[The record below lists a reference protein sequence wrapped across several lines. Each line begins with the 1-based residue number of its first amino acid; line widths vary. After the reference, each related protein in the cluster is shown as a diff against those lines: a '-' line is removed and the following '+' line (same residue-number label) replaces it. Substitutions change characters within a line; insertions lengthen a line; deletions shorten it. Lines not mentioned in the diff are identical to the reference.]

1 MPGGNSINGPAPTV
15 SVIVPAHNAEST
27 LGDCLT
33 ALAETSG
40 PPREVIVVDDGSTDA
55 TAAVA
60 ERCGVRVVRLAHQ
73 SGAAVARNVG
83 AEHARADLLFF
94 TDADVLLRSDALA
107 RAVAL
112 LERCQGVSAVFG
124 SYTAWTVH
132 DDFFS
137 VYKNLVHHL
146 THQAANPEA
155 ATFWSGVGAIRAS
168 AFWAV
173 GGFDPSDTRT
183 SDVEDVALGYRLTR
197 AGYRVCLDRD
207 LQGTHAKR
215 YTLASLVRSDLL
227 HRAIPWTRLMLRER
241 IARRDLNTDPSNLLS
256 AVAVLLLGP
265 ALFGG
270 LVVPPLLGLAAG
282 LFLLYVLLNRRLFAA
297 CARHNPAFLLPAV
310 AMTALYYTYATAGAA
325 IGVVLHLVR
334 PRAPVPRAFRRGSS
348 RTQGLVG

>member
-1 MPGGNSINGPAPTV
+1 M
-15 SVIVPAHNAEST
+15 
-27 LGDCLT
+27 
-33 ALAETSG
+33 
-40 PPREVIVVDDGSTDA
+40 IVVDDGSTDA
-55 TAAVA
+55 TAEVA
-60 ERCGVRVVRLAHQ
+60 ERFGVRLPRLARQ

-94 TDADVLLRSDALA
+94 TDADVLLRPDALA
-107 RAVAL
+107 RAVAMF
-112 LERCQGVSAVFG
+112 ERCQQVSAVFG

-183 SDVEDVALGYRLTR
+183 SDVEDIALGYRLTR
-197 AGYRVCLDRD
+197 AGFRVRLDRD

-227 HRAIPWTRLMLRER
+227 HRAIPWTRLMLREG
-241 IARRDLNTDPSNLLS
+241 IARRDLNTGVGSLVS
-256 AVAVLLLGP
+256 AAAVLLLGP
-265 ALFGG
+265 ALVGG
-270 LVVPPLLGLAAG
+270 LVVPPLSGLAAG
-282 LFLLYVLLNRRLFAA
+282 LFLLYLLLNRRLFAA
-297 CARHNPAFLLPAV
+297 CARRNPAFLLPAV
-310 AMTALYYTYATAGAA
+310 AMTALYYVYATAGAA
-325 IGVVLHLVR
+325 IGLLLHVVR
-334 PRAPVPRAFRRGSS
+334 PREPAARAFRGRVESHAG
-348 RTQGLVG
+348 QVG